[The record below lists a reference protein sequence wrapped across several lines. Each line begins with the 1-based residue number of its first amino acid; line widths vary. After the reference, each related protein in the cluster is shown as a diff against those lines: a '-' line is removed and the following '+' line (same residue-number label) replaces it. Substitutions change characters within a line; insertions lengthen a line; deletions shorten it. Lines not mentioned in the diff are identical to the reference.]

1 MCLCNTNAKHSVLYT
16 GVTSDRKGRIWQH
29 KEKLVESFTK
39 RYHVDMLVYCEV
51 GGDAISAKSR
61 EKQIKAGSASKKIDL
76 INSMNPEWSD
86 LYEEI

>member
-1 MCLCNTNAKHSVLYT
+1 
-16 GVTSDRKGRIWQH
+16 
-29 KEKLVESFTK
+29 
-39 RYHVDMLVYCEV
+39 MLVYCEV